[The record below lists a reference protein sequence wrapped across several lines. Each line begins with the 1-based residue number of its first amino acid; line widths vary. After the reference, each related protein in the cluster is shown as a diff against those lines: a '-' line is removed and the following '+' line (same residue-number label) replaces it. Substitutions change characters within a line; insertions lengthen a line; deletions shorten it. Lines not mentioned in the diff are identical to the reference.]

1 VSAENPSGGGNG
13 GGGGELVLQGQ
24 TSDIALYR
32 PPETVLAEA
41 HKAAVALQDVI
52 KNKKDPVMMNGQQY
66 LEYEDWQTV
75 GRFYGITAKVEK
87 VEYVQYGAVRGFS
100 ASAVALRSDGAVISQ
115 AIADCLSDEPK
126 WSKKAKYEWRDKAEG
141 GGRERVQVGEEDVP
155 LFQLK
160 SMAQTRACSK
170 VLRNVLAWVVVL
182 AGYKATPAE
191 ELDASMERGGGG
203 GSSPA
208 SSSEP
213 KPSGSGRSEGAQG
226 SSQGAGSQG
235 GQPAASGQPAGKAG
249 LPEGAT
255 TIKSVSTKKGEN
267 ARGPWVKFFIK
278 FEDGRSASTFSKTDG
293 EHAERAKESGAHVI
307 PKIKKEGDFFNLE
320 CFEPWPKKEKKEEHP
335 NAHEDPPISGPEKI
349 LTMRETNTENGKRW
363 FIQTDKRVLITD
375 KEQHISDAQEA
386 RKENM
391 SLTPKVEIIDGK
403 NRLLAWEETI
413 AMHAAEGEAGG
424 EEQAEGPEEPAAEGK
439 AEPAK
444 RTRARKGGAK

>member
-1 VSAENPSGGGNG
+1 VSADNPTGGS
-13 GGGGELVLQGQ
+13 GGGELVLQGQ
-24 TSDIALYR
+24 TTDIALYR

-115 AIADCLSDEPK
+115 AVADCLSDEPK
-126 WSKKAKYEWRDKAEG
+126 WSKKAKYEWRDKDGG
-141 GGRERVQVGEEDVP
+141 GGRERVQVGEEDLP

-160 SMAQTRACSK
+160 SMAQTRACAK

-182 AGYKATPAE
+182 AGYRATPAE
-191 ELDASMERGGGG
+191 ELDASMERGE
-203 GSSPA
+203 A
-208 SSSEP
+208 
-213 KPSGSGRSEGAQG
+213 KVAGSGRSEAAQG

-235 GQPAASGQPAGKAG
+235 GQPAGSKPAGQ
-249 LPEGAT
+249 PEGAT
-255 TIKSVSTKKGEN
+255 KVKSVSTKKGEN
-267 ARGPWVKFFIK
+267 ARGPWVKFSIK

-293 EHAERAKESGAHVI
+293 EHAERAKESDSFVI

-320 CFEPWPKKEKKEEHP
+320 CFEPWPKKEEKKEEHP
-335 NAHEDPPISGPEKI
+335 NAHNDEPINGPEKI
-349 LTMRETNTENGKRW
+349 LTIRKPAVEGGTEW
-363 FIQTDKRVLITD
+363 FIQTSKRVLVTD
-375 KEQHISDAQEA
+375 KGQHIKDANDA

-391 SLTPKVEIIDGK
+391 SLTPQVRVENGR
-403 NRLLAWEETI
+403 NYLLAWEETI
-413 AMHAAEGEAGG
+413 GLHASEAAGNAAPPANQAAETAADANV
-424 EEQAEGPEEPAAEGK
+424 AEKAPRSRAKKGAAK
-439 AEPAK
+439 
-444 RTRARKGGAK
+444 